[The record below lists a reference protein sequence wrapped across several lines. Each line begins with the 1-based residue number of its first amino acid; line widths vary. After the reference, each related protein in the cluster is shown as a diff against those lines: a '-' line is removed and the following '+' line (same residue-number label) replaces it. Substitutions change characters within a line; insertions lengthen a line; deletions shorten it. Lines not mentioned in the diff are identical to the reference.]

1 MINVFLLCGGPSSE
15 HEISLRSALNISLSL
30 DKEKYDTK
38 IVYIDKN
45 GAFSKPFDIIDTK
58 DEFELA
64 KETDNNVA
72 GSIADF
78 LDILK
83 NYDSANTIIIPAIH
97 GTYGE
102 DGTIQGFLDCIR
114 FPYIGNGLLSSAICM
129 DKVTTNDIFEKN
141 GLSQAKYL
149 YTYKEGFDE
158 AFIQRCIDEIG
169 LPLIVK
175 PSANGS
181 SVGVS
186 KVENKDQL
194 EEAIIEAL
202 KYDQKALVE
211 ELVDGQEIEIAIIG
225 QGDNL
230 DASAPAAY
238 ITDHKFLDYDA
249 KYFDKKTIAQ
259 IPYQMD
265 DIYKNQAIDFAKE
278 CYKAAGCE
286 GFARVDI
293 FYTKDHR
300 FFINEINTFPGFT
313 PTSFFAR
320 LAMDMYNENF
330 SYVLDKLIEDGF
342 RRFKWLKEP

>member
-15 HEISLRSALNISLSL
+15 HDISLRSALNISKSL
-30 DKEKYDTK
+30 NKNKYDTK
-38 IVYIDKN
+38 LVYINKE
-45 GAFSKPFDIIDTK
+45 GCFSKPFDIIETK
-58 DEFELA
+58 DEFDLV
-64 KETDNNVA
+64 KDTNKNIA
-72 GSIADF
+72 GSIAEF
-78 LDILK
+78 LQVLK
-83 NYDSANTIIIPAIH
+83 DYSPENTIIIPAIH

-114 FPYIGNGLLSSAICM
+114 FPYIGNGLLSSALCM

-158 AFIQRCIDEIG
+158 DFINKCINEIG

-186 KVENKDQL
+186 KVENKDEL
-194 EEAIIEAL
+194 KEAIAEAL
-202 KYDQKALVE
+202 KYDQKVLVE
-211 ELVDGQEIEIAIIG
+211 ELIDGQEIEIAVIG
-225 QGDNL
+225 QGNNL

-238 ITDHKFLDYDA
+238 ITNHKFLDYDA
-249 KYFDKKTIAQ
+249 KYFDSKTIAQ
-259 IPYQMD
+259 IPYEMEES
-265 DIYKNQAIDFAKE
+265 YKNNAKEFAKE
-278 CYKAAGCE
+278 CYRAAGCE

-293 FYTKDHR
+293 FYTKDHK

-320 LAMDMYNENF
+320 LAMDMYDESF
-330 SYVLDKLIEDGF
+330 DYVIDKLIEDGF
-342 RRFKWLKEP
+342 RRFKWLKEH

>member
-15 HEISLRSALNISLSL
+15 HDISLRSALNISQSL
-30 DKEKYDTK
+30 NKSKYDTK
-38 IVYIDKN
+38 LVYIDKK
-45 GAFSKPFDIIDTK
+45 GAFSKPYDVIETK
-58 DEFELA
+58 DEFDLV
-64 KETDNNVA
+64 KETNKNIA

-78 LDILK
+78 LQVLK
-83 NYDSANTIIIPAIH
+83 NYSPSNTIIIPAIH

-114 FPYIGNGLLSSAICM
+114 FPYIGNGLLSSALCM

-149 YTYKEGFDE
+149 YTYKEGFNDD
-158 AFIQRCIDEIG
+158 FIEKCIDEIG

-186 KVENKDQL
+186 KVENKDEL
-194 EEAIIEAL
+194 AEAIKEAL
-202 KYDQKALVE
+202 KYDQKVLVE
-211 ELVDGQEIEIAIIG
+211 ELIDGQEIEIAIIG
-225 QGDNL
+225 EGDNL
-230 DASAPAAY
+230 DASVPAAY
-238 ITDHKFLDYDA
+238 ITNHKFLDYDA
-249 KYFDKKTIAQ
+249 KYFDKETIAQ
-259 IPYQMD
+259 VPYEMD
-265 DIYKNQAIDFAKE
+265 EVYKIEAIEFAKE

-293 FYTKDHR
+293 FYTKENK

-320 LAMDMYNENF
+320 LAMDMYGEDF
-330 SYVLDKLIEDGF
+330 DFVLDKLIDDGF
-342 RRFKWLKEP
+342 RRFEW

>member
-15 HEISLRSALNISLSL
+15 HDISLRSALNISQSL
-30 DKEKYDTK
+30 NKSKYDTK
-38 IVYIDKN
+38 LVYIDKK
-45 GAFSKPFDIIDTK
+45 GAFSKPYDVIETK
-58 DEFELA
+58 DEFDLV
-64 KETDNNVA
+64 KETNKNIA

-78 LDILK
+78 LQVLK
-83 NYDSANTIIIPAIH
+83 NYSPSNTIIIPAIH

-114 FPYIGNGLLSSAICM
+114 FPYIGNGLLSSALCM

-149 YTYKEGFDE
+149 YTYKEGFNDD
-158 AFIQRCIDEIG
+158 FIEKCIDEIG

-186 KVENKDQL
+186 KVENKDEL
-194 EEAIIEAL
+194 AEAIKEAL
-202 KYDQKALVE
+202 KYDQKVLVE
-211 ELVDGQEIEIAIIG
+211 ELIDGQEIEIAIIG
-225 QGDNL
+225 EGDNL
-230 DASAPAAY
+230 DASVPAAY
-238 ITDHKFLDYDA
+238 ITNHKFLDYDA
-249 KYFDKKTIAQ
+249 KYFDKETIAQ
-259 IPYQMD
+259 VPYEMEEV
-265 DIYKNQAIDFAKE
+265 YKIEAKEFAKK

-293 FYTKDHR
+293 FYTKENK

-320 LAMDMYNENF
+320 LAMDMYGEDF
-330 SYVLDKLIEDGF
+330 DFVLDKLIDNGF
-342 RRFKWLKEP
+342 RRFEW

>member
-15 HEISLRSALNISLSL
+15 HDISLRSALNISQSL
-30 DKEKYDTK
+30 NKSKYDTK
-38 IVYIDKN
+38 LVYIDKK
-45 GAFSKPFDIIDTK
+45 GAFSKPYDVIETK
-58 DEFELA
+58 DEFDLV
-64 KETDNNVA
+64 KETNKNIA

-78 LDILK
+78 LQVLK
-83 NYDSANTIIIPAIH
+83 NYSPSNTIIIPAIH

-114 FPYIGNGLLSSAICM
+114 FPYIGNGLLSSALCM

-149 YTYKEGFDE
+149 YTYKEGLDDD
-158 AFIQRCIDEIG
+158 FIEKCIDEIG

-186 KVENKDQL
+186 KVENKDEL
-194 EEAIIEAL
+194 GEAIKEAL
-202 KYDQKALVE
+202 KYDQKVLVE
-211 ELVDGQEIEIAIIG
+211 ELIDGQEIEIAIIG
-225 QGDNL
+225 EGDNL
-230 DASAPAAY
+230 DASVPAAY
-238 ITDHKFLDYDA
+238 ITNHKFLDYDA
-249 KYFDKKTIAQ
+249 KYFDKETIAQ
-259 IPYQMD
+259 VPYEMEEV
-265 DIYKNQAIDFAKE
+265 YKIEAIEFAKE

-293 FYTKDHR
+293 FYTKENK

-320 LAMDMYNENF
+320 LAMDMYGEDF
-330 SYVLDKLIEDGF
+330 DFVLDKLIDDGF
-342 RRFKWLKEP
+342 RRFEW

>member
-15 HEISLRSALNISLSL
+15 HDISLRSALNISQSL
-30 DKEKYDTK
+30 NKSKYDTK
-38 IVYIDKN
+38 LVYIDKK
-45 GAFSKPFDIIDTK
+45 GAFSKPYDVIETK
-58 DEFELA
+58 DEFDLV
-64 KETDNNVA
+64 KETNKNIA

-78 LDILK
+78 LQVLK
-83 NYDSANTIIIPAIH
+83 NYSPSNTIIIPAIH

-114 FPYIGNGLLSSAICM
+114 FPYIGNGLLSSALCM

-149 YTYKEGFDE
+149 YTYKEGFDDD
-158 AFIQRCIDEIG
+158 FIEKCIDEIG

-186 KVENKDQL
+186 KVENKDEL
-194 EEAIIEAL
+194 AEAIKEAL
-202 KYDQKALVE
+202 KYDQKVLVE
-211 ELVDGQEIEIAIIG
+211 ELIDGQEIEIAIIG
-225 QGDNL
+225 EGDNL
-230 DASAPAAY
+230 DASVPAAY
-238 ITDHKFLDYDA
+238 ITNHKFLDYDA
-249 KYFDKKTIAQ
+249 KYFDKETIAQ
-259 IPYQMD
+259 VPYEMEEV
-265 DIYKNQAIDFAKE
+265 YKIEAKEFAKK

-293 FYTKDHR
+293 FYTKENK

-320 LAMDMYNENF
+320 LAMDMYGKDF
-330 SYVLDKLIEDGF
+330 DFVLDKLIDDGF
-342 RRFKWLKEP
+342 RRFEW